1 MQTMGLKIIIL
12 LAACA
17 SLAWADG
24 PGRIYTKPVA
34 GDAGAITGRVDGGT
48 LTHAIAVERDRT
60 RVFLADLADHGASF
74 RFPGLPVGRYDLVFI
89 TTDGR
94 VCEGLNL
101 GEPKPTLS
109 EASRKYLEERVTKAD
124 SFFNRYQIHRIGF
137 DGDRAFLFVERLR
150 DRTILRQSGENLG
163 AYLRRFEIIEM
174 QEATDDWQMI
184 GTRHL
189 YREEAPL
196 GNSISFFRHF
206 HLPAL
211 GGLRVADAVRDAG
224 LIHLPTN

>member
-1 MQTMGLKIIIL
+1 MGIKIITT

-17 SLAWADG
+17 ALACADG
-24 PGRIYTKPVA
+24 PGRIYTQPQA
-34 GDAGAITGRVDGGT
+34 GDSGAITGRVDGGT

-60 RVFLADLADHGASF
+60 RVFLAQLADQGTSF
-74 RFPGLPVGRYDLVFI
+74 RFSGLPVGRYDIVLV
-89 TTDGR
+89 TADGR
-94 VCEGLNL
+94 VCEGLNIGDL
-101 GEPKPTLS
+101 KPDLPA
-109 EASRKYLEERVTKAD
+109 ASRKFLEERVTKAD
-124 SFFNRYQIHRIGF
+124 SFFNRFQIHRIGF
-137 DGDRAFLFVERLR
+137 SGDRAFLFVERLR

-189 YREEAPL
+189 YREETP
-196 GNSISFFRHF
+196 IRDQVSFSQH
-206 HLPAL
+206 HNLPAL
-211 GGLRVADAVRDAG
+211 GGLRVADSARDAG

>member
-1 MQTMGLKIIIL
+1 MQTMGVKVITI

-17 SLAWADG
+17 ALALADG
-24 PGRIYTKPVA
+24 PGRIYTKPRP
-34 GDAGAITGRVDGGT
+34 GDNGSISGRVDGGA

-60 RVFLADLADHGASF
+60 RVFLAELADQGKSF
-74 RFPGLPVGRYDLVFI
+74 RFSGLPVGRYDLVLI

-94 VCEGLNL
+94 VCEGLNI
-101 GEPKPTLS
+101 GEPKPGLS
-109 EASRKYLEERVTKAD
+109 AASCKYLEDRVAKAD
-124 SFFNRYQIHRIGF
+124 TFFNRYQINRIGF
-137 DGDRAFLFVERLR
+137 AGDRAFLFVERLR

-174 QEATDDWQMI
+174 EEATDDWQMI

-189 YREEAPL
+189 YREETPDRD
-196 GNSISFFRHF
+196 NVSFSRH
-206 HLPAL
+206 HNLPAL
-211 GGLRVADAVRDAG
+211 GGLRVADSARDAG